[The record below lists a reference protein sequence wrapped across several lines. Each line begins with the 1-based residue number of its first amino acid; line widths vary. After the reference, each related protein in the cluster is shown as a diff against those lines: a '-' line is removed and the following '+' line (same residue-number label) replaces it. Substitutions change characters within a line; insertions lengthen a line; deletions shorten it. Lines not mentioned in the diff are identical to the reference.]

1 MTRQQL
7 WTAATVVGVLLL
19 AGPTAAGQASMLD
32 VSEASAFMGT
42 WVITMETP
50 RGTNEQNV
58 TIRDEGGKVAARV
71 EGGRGGAIDI
81 TDISKDGDSLV
92 LTFERSLQGNSI
104 DIVMTLTL
112 DGEMIKATQDI
123 GGGQFSMSGSGK
135 KR

>member
-7 WTAATVVGVLLL
+7 WTAATVLGVLLL
-19 AGPTAAGQASMLD
+19 VGPPAAGQASMLD
-32 VSEASAFMGT
+32 ASEASAFIGT

-81 TDISKDGDSLV
+81 TDISKDEDSLV
-92 LTFERSLQGNSI
+92 LTFERNFQGNAI

-112 DGEMIKATQDI
+112 DGDMINATQDI
-123 GGGQFSMSGSGK
+123 AGGQFTMSGSGK
-135 KR
+135 KQ

>member
-7 WTAATVVGVLLL
+7 WTAATVLGVLLL

-32 VSEASAFMGT
+32 ASEASAFMGT

-81 TDISKDGDSLV
+81 TDISKDEDSLV
-92 LTFERSLQGNSI
+92 LTFERNFQGNEI

-112 DGEMIKATQDI
+112 DGDMINATQDI
-123 GGGQFSMSGSGK
+123 AGGQFTMSGSGK
-135 KR
+135 KQ